1 MAVRIGIITLKN
13 QAIMTRSELAK
24 DMIAKLSSYLLAK
37 NIVNQDTFDNIDDNI
52 SMDKYEDAAACI
64 EHIEHYKK
72 IVEFLKER
80 LEVEDEINVTESV
93 RLMEVPAKD
102 QKKLANFCYRSST
115 LSVLPNVYLKY
126 YLDTDGLQD
135 NNIMAIVED
144 ILFKYQASDD
154 DLERFWDSCSGNHN
168 DSIYFITSKPDDQ
181 RWNLYAYAY
190 LCYVNEAR
198 FDRPP
203 VLNFHGGQK
212 FAPQIQYNDN
222 NKYYQYFDV
231 FGVMSE
237 SKFSDDILSRYLK
250 LYQIIEYAAFRKV
263 LADLTKGNLKENGFV
278 RQVLSV
284 VKSGSNNEYSE
295 ISKGLKAIFSNPQL
309 NAIIPNTDYTPHQK
323 DFLKDKLKINI
334 YSDYNVDQICKII
347 YQLRNCIVHNK
358 ESELHFAYYNVDD
371 YREAIGIMRTF
382 IDKLEPAI
390 VDIINTPN
398 HTVLEYDKD
407 VIDLF

>member
-1 MAVRIGIITLKN
+1 
-13 QAIMTRSELAK
+13 MTRSELAK

-37 NIVNQDTFDNIDDNI
+37 NIINQDTYDNIDENI

-80 LEVEDEINVTESV
+80 LEVDDEINVEDSV
-93 RLMEVPAKD
+93 RLMKVEDKD
-102 QKKLANFCYRSST
+102 KKKLAKFCYKNTS

-126 YLDTDGLQD
+126 FLDTDDLQD
-135 NNIMAIVED
+135 NNIMAIVEE
-144 ILFKYQASDD
+144 ILFKYQDSVD
-154 DLERFWDSCSGNHN
+154 DLERFWDSCSGNHD
-168 DSIYFITSKPDDQ
+168 DSIYIISSKPDDQ
-181 RWNLYAYAY
+181 KWNLYAYAY
-190 LCYVNEAR
+190 LCYVNESR
-198 FDRPP
+198 FERPSD
-203 VLNFHGGQK
+203 LNFHGEQQ

-237 SKFSDDILSRYLK
+237 SKYSDDILSRYLK

-309 NAIIPNTDYTPHQK
+309 DVIIPNTEYTLQQK

-334 YSDYNVDQICKII
+334 HSNYNVDQICKII

-371 YREAIGIMRTF
+371 YREAIGIMRTI
-382 IDKLEPAI
+382 IDNLEPALI
-390 VDIINTPN
+390 DIINTPN
-398 HTVLEYDKD
+398 HMVLEYDKE